1 MFLGLFLVI
10 LGALL
15 LFKNLG
21 LITLP
26 ASVWSIMYPL
36 ILIALGLWI
45 VSLVQRGRQ
54 AKHWMMNKY
63 WGSRDDDQ
71 M

>member
-21 LITLP
+21 LIVLP
-26 ASVWSIMYPL
+26 ASVWSILYPV
-36 ILIALGLWI
+36 ILIVLGLWLI
-45 VSLVQRGRQ
+45 SIVQRGR
-54 AKHWMMNKY
+54 AYKHWMMNRY
-63 WGSRDDDQ
+63 WGRRDDEEQ
-71 M
+71 

>member
-21 LITLP
+21 LIVLP
-26 ASVWSIMYPL
+26 ASVWSILYPV

-54 AKHWMMNKY
+54 YKHWMMNRH
-63 WGSRDDDQ
+63 WGSRDDKE